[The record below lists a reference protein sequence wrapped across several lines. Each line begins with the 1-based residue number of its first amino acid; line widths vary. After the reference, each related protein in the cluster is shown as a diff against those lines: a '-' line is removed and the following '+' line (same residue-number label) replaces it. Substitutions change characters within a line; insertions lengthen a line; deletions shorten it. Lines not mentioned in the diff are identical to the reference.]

1 MHTNQEHN
9 SDFDLEYENRGDCL
23 LIDLPYTGA
32 ASPRH
37 RNVATIVVG
46 CGQRRSR
53 LAHLLVQLVCSIAA
67 ARQPLV
73 AFDRK
78 RHHHNNCLAPLSPA
92 MRRTK
97 RPGHYLM
104 GNADARGS
112 LQIRTGLVD
121 SPSTLAAPRR
131 QL

>member
-1 MHTNQEHN
+1 MHTNQEQN
-9 SDFDLEYENRGDCL
+9 SEFDLEYKNRGDCL

-32 ASPRH
+32 ASPRR

-53 LAHLLVQLVCSIAA
+53 LAHLLVQLVCSITA
-67 ARQPLV
+67 ARQPPI
-73 AFDRK
+73 AFNRK
-78 RHHHNNCLAPLSPA
+78 CHRHSNCLASLSPA
-92 MRRTK
+92 TRKTK
-97 RPGHYLM
+97 RPGHYRM

-112 LQIRTGLVD
+112 LQILTGLVG
-121 SPSTLAAPRR
+121 SPSTLAVPRR